1 MKRLFALWL
10 ALLCIGQ
17 ASAETIAQQ
26 VGAPEKI
33 VFDCESASGRT
44 HVYVDAEVVIP
55 AVGTMGTYEVVP
67 RTITPAETETLA
79 NLYFGPQQW
88 WHGDSEKAEVFYT
101 EESHDSYTLRGC
113 ELYALGN
120 TANYLSVACQSTRW
134 HGQEYYLTN
143 RISITNDEGGF
154 SQNAGTAEDARKLAD
169 QLVLSVWSDMVF
181 DSIAPALAGMNDRYQ
196 GQYGYRV
203 YYRREVNGVP
213 VTPVSMQ
220 IWQSRLEEAGFTP
233 PLPYER
239 LFVDVDAE
247 GIFRLVYDYP
257 AEIKAPL
264 AQDVGLLPFE
274 QIMSVFERI
283 APLSIASAERGE
295 NNMLSIDRITLGY
308 MGTPMKD
315 EPSRYQLIPVWDFF
329 GTRSVS
335 GEVYSQYLEPLVTI
349 NAMDGTVID
358 RKYGY

>member
-33 VFDCESASGRT
+33 AFECESASGRT
-44 HVYVDAEVVIP
+44 HVY
-55 AVGTMGTYEVVP
+55 
-67 RTITPAETETLA
+67 
-79 NLYFGPQQW
+79 
-88 WHGDSEKAEVFYT
+88 
-101 EESHDSYTLRGC
+101 
-113 ELYALGN
+113 
-120 TANYLSVACQSTRW
+120 
-134 HGQEYYLTN
+134 
-143 RISITNDEGGF
+143 
-154 SQNAGTAEDARKLAD
+154 
-169 QLVLSVWSDMVF
+169 
-181 DSIAPALAGMNDRYQ
+181 
-196 GQYGYRV
+196 
-203 YYRREVNGVP
+203 
-213 VTPVSMQ
+213 
-220 IWQSRLEEAGFTP
+220 
-233 PLPYER
+233 
-239 LFVDVDAE
+239 VDAE

-283 APLSIASAERGE
+283 VPLSIASAERGE

-335 GEVYSQYLEPLVTI
+335 GEVYSQYLEPLITI